1 MLTFPVNCDTPRRR
15 TEYCYRAEELLRLL
29 HNVIG
34 TWYREGITETK
45 WDKLPEKIKNR
56 YPYKPQLSADEW
68 VEFKYNVFNPISARI
83 SKGITSNR
91 WLLRES
97 TEWTI
102 NVEDI

>member
-1 MLTFPVNCDTPRRR
+1 MLTFPVNCDTPRKR

-45 WDKLPEKIKNR
+45 WNKLPQKIKNR
-56 YPYKPQLSADEW
+56 YPYKSQLSENEWAD
-68 VEFKYNVFNPISARI
+68 FRYNIFNPISTKI
-83 SKGITSNR
+83 SNGITSNR
-91 WLLRES
+91 QLLKAS
-97 TEWTI
+97 TEWSI